1 MDCINILQE
10 ALKVKVL
17 SCKKKLSLRNNVFYV
32 ETVSGDGLK
41 RPYIIK
47 EHLHSSNG
55 DEVFFLS
62 TLKRYGLNVP
72 EIIWH
77 DSRFVIM
84 QYIRGTLLTDLLAS
98 PGGDQELWIEQL
110 ADWLKKLHGFIN
122 SSSRVCLCKSD
133 LNLRNF
139 IFDGREFYGLDF
151 EDVCFYPPERDLG
164 GICAFILNND
174 PMFEQWKYQIC
185 SSLIKAYERAPVN
198 NCFTE
203 LDLEAIWYYLIEE
216 LKAAASRREKQR
228 DFLNGKIKEMI
239 ALQKTSAGLK
249 DFLIGS

>member
-1 MDCINILQE
+1 MECINILQE

-32 ETVSGDGLK
+32 ETISGEKLK
-41 RPYIIK
+41 SSYIVK
-47 EHLHSSNG
+47 EHRHSSKG

-77 DSRFVIM
+77 DSRFMIM
-84 QYIRGTLLTDLLAS
+84 QYIQGTLLTDLLTS
-98 PGGDQELWIEQL
+98 PGENQELWINQL
-110 ADWLKKLHGFIN
+110 AGWLKKLHGFIN

-174 PMFEQWKYQIC
+174 PMFERWKYRIC
-185 SSLIKAYERAPVN
+185 SSLIRAYETVPVN
-198 NCFTE
+198 SFFTE
-203 LDLEAIWYYLIEE
+203 LDREAIWYYLIEE
-216 LKAAASRREKQR
+216 LKAAASRRKTQR
-228 DFLNGKIKEMI
+228 QFLNAKIEELISMNKP
-239 ALQKTSAGLK
+239 SGVLK
-249 DFLIGS
+249 DDLFGA